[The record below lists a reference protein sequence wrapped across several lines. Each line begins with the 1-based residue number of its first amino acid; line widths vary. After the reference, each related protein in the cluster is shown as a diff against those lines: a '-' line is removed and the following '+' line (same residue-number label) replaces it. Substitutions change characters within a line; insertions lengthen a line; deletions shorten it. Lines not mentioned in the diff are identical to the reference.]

1 MELEAS
7 PQPSDAPAPQAH
19 AAAPPSPY
27 HAALGNAAAA
37 ATAASAA
44 AAGGRVISLEVRWQ
58 GGSCERGGELGKKR
72 EEARMMGAMDASTS
86 SRLKT
91 TTSKRFGAQCPPLF
105 LSLSPPPSLSSLT
118 QHQVENFKSYRGR
131 QRIGPFGGFTA
142 VIGPNGSGK
151 SNLMDALS
159 FVLGVRARQ
168 LRGGTL
174 RDLLHSSGVGAAA
187 VAAAAS
193 EPPLTR
199 ARVEL
204 VFRPGP
210 AHPDA
215 AKGDIR
221 FARVVVAPAA
231 PAAAAVEEGAGGRR
245 SENASATAAAAAP
258 LPAATSHYEVN
269 GRQVTWDAYDA
280 VLRSHGILVKA
291 RNFLVFQGDIE
302 SVASAS
308 PQALTAM
315 FEAVSGSGELK
326 AAYEEA
332 EAAKASAE
340 EAAALAFSKRRAAA
354 VEKRLKR
361 EQRDEAEKFL
371 RLQRELDE
379 LRATLLLLRLFHAD
393 ADGSAARLAGTR
405 RASELADVERARL
418 EAEASADLKRKDAA
432 ELHKQ
437 RMLRERSLNR
447 ERAALEARNPE
458 ALRAREESSRLARRE
473 KELAARVVAAARAR
487 DEQAA
492 AVAKLEADLRA
503 VEAAQEAAAA
513 DEEAAAAGGAG
524 GSSSSS
530 SSAISKLDA
539 ATRAEYYR
547 LKEEAGSKT
556 ARVRAT
562 RDAAA
567 AAARADASALS
578 ALEAQLASLAE
589 RGSALRSEAD
599 AAAAAAAS
607 ARADVEA
614 ARRALREKE
623 EETERL
629 RVQSVAVTTQR
640 LDLERKL
647 NQADEALRDARAQR
661 RETER
666 DRRAADAV
674 AHMRRLFP
682 GVHGRVTDLASARQR
697 RHQVALAVV
706 LGKDM
711 DSVVVDTEATAKEC
725 IAYLKQARAPPMTF
739 LPVATIRAKPVN
751 ERLRAR
757 LAANGEESG
766 GANKSTAT
774 LAIDLLDFEPSVER
788 ALASVCG
795 DTLVCD
801 SVAEARSLA
810 FMGAERHKVVALD
823 GTLISRAGL
832 ITGGASAAM
841 DARAA
846 RWDDAALAKLKE
858 QKAAAA
864 EALAVLP
871 APRETSARLEAL
883 AADRAGLEREAQL
896 RSADADAAAAR
907 ASRVAAEAAALEEE
921 RGRRAPDAASLQSS
935 LKDAEKKAAQATERI
950 NEVEDR
956 LFAVFS
962 SKVGVPNVREHM
974 ERSAAAAAE
983 ASRKR
988 LALEAQLARIRHQ
1001 LSYERRRDLAAPAE
1015 QARAELDAA
1024 AARRAQLADEERS
1037 AAAALKE
1044 AEAAL
1049 SKAAAEVSELR
1060 ARADAAESSAR
1071 DARRGAAAAAAS
1083 AAEIKAGIAAAAAD
1097 AEAADARAR
1106 DVLEAAEMEQV
1117 ALPLKESR
1125 GAEEEEEEE
1134 AGATAEEEEAMDTG
1148 EGDDGE
1154 GTPAA
1159 LRRRRPGARHDFSRL
1174 PRALT
1179 ATAAARPAERERA
1192 DAELRRE
1199 QEALAAQLARGA
1211 PNLKAPDQ
1219 YLAAKDRERAL
1230 AEGADA
1236 ARARAAA
1243 AADTFARV
1251 RAERALRFS
1260 SAFEHAA
1267 SAVDDVFKD
1276 LTKSDAHPAG
1286 GSAYLSLEHA
1296 DEPYL
1301 GGVRFVAMPPAKRYR
1316 DMDALSGG
1324 EKTLSALALLFA
1336 VHSFQ
1341 AAPFFVL
1348 DEVDAALDAANV
1360 ARVARYVRAKTRE
1373 GGQRGRGGGAGA
1385 AAAVDAPPLQAI
1397 VISLKDGFYH
1407 HADAL
1412 VGVCRDPDTSASGTL
1427 TFDLD
1432 RFGEP

>member
-1 MELEAS
+1 MLIFPLS
-7 PQPSDAPAPQAH
+7 LLLH
-19 AAAPPSPY
+19 PP
-27 HAALGNAAAA
+27 
-37 ATAASAA
+37 
-44 AAGGRVISLEVRWQ
+44 
-58 GGSCERGGELGKKR
+58 
-72 EEARMMGAMDASTS
+72 
-86 SRLKT
+86 T
-91 TTSKRFGAQCPPLF
+91 TT
-105 LSLSPPPSLSSLT
+105 T
-118 QHQVENFKSYRGR
+118 NTNDTQVENFKSYRGR

-174 RDLLHSSGVGAAA
+174 RDLVHSSGVGTAA
-187 VAAAAS
+187 VAANATSS
-193 EPPLTR
+193 EPPPTR

-221 FARVVVAPAA
+221 FARVVVAPS
-231 PAAAAVEEGAGGRR
+231 AAAAVEEEAAGRR
-245 SENASATAAAAAP
+245 SKNAAAATASSS

-332 EAAKASAE
+332 EARKGAAE
-340 EAAALAFSKRRAAA
+340 EAAHLAFTKRRAAT
-354 VEKRLKR
+354 VERRAKR

-393 ADGSAARLAGTR
+393 SDGAAARVAGTR
-405 RASELADVERARL
+405 LVSELAKAEKGRL
-418 EAEASADLKRKDAA
+418 EAEASADLKRKEAA

-458 ALRAREESSRLARRE
+458 AMRAREEASRLARRE

-492 AVAKLEADLRA
+492 AVAKLESDLKA
-503 VEAAQEAAAA
+503 VEAAQQAAAA
-513 DEEAAAAGGAG
+513 DEEEAASVGGG

-530 SSAISKLDA
+530 SSSIAKLDD

-567 AAARADASALS
+567 AAARADAAALS
-578 ALEAQLASLAE
+578 ALEAQLASLTE

-599 AAAAAAAS
+599 SAASAAAS
-607 ARADVEA
+607 ARADVDA
-614 ARRALREKE
+614 ARRALRSKE

-629 RVQSVAVTTQR
+629 RVQSVASTTQR
-640 LDLERKL
+640 LDLEAKL
-647 NQADEALRDARAQR
+647 AQADEALRDARAQR

-725 IAYLKQARAPPMTF
+725 IQYLKQARAPPMTF

-757 LAANGEESG
+757 LAGGEEG
-766 GANKSTAT
+766 GNAPSSSQKSTAT
-774 LAIDLLDFEPSVER
+774 LAIDLLDFDPSVER

-801 SVAEARSLA
+801 TVAEAKSLA

-832 ITGGASAAM
+832 ITGGASASM

-846 RWDDAALAKLKE
+846 RWDDSALAKLKE

-864 EALAVLP
+864 VALAALP
-871 APRETSARLEAL
+871 APRETAQRLEAL

-896 RSADADAAAAR
+896 RSADAEAAEMR
-907 ASRVAAEAAALEEE
+907 SSRVAAEAAALEEE
-921 RGRRAPDAASLQSS
+921 RDRRAPDAASLKTS
-935 LKDAEKKAAQATERI
+935 LADAEQKAAAATARI

-956 LFAVFS
+956 LFAPFS
-962 SKVGVPNVREHM
+962 KKVGVPNVREHM
-974 ERSAAAAAE
+974 ERAAAAQAE

-988 LALEAQLARIRHQ
+988 LALEAQLSKIGHQ
-1001 LSYERRRDLAAPAE
+1001 LSYERRRDLVGPAE
-1015 QARAELDAA
+1015 QARTELDAV
-1024 AARRAQLADEERS
+1024 AARRSQLAEEEKK
-1037 AAAALKE
+1037 ATAALKE
-1044 AEAAL
+1044 AETAL
-1049 SKAAAEVSELR
+1049 SKETAEVAGLRAAAE
-1060 ARADAAESSAR
+1060 AAEAAAR
-1071 DARRGAAAAAAS
+1071 EARRSAAS
-1083 AAEIKAGIAAAAAD
+1083 AAAGAAEVKAGIAAAAAD
-1097 AEAADARAR
+1097 AEAADAKAR

-1117 ALPLKESR
+1117 ALPLKEGGGGEEGGEEGEEE
-1125 GAEEEEEEE
+1125 GATAGEMETGEEEEN
-1134 AGATAEEEEAMDTG
+1134 ADGTA
-1148 EGDDGE
+1148 
-1154 GTPAA
+1154 TPAA
-1159 LRRRRPGARHDFSRL
+1159 LRRRRPASRFDFSRL

-1179 ATAAARPAERERA
+1179 ATATGRPSERERA

-1199 QEALAAQLARGA
+1199 QEALVAQLAKGA

-1219 YLAAKDRERAL
+1219 YLQVKERERVL
-1230 AEGADA
+1230 AEELDA
-1236 ARARAAA
+1236 ARASATLAAE
-1243 AADTFARV
+1243 TFSRV
-1251 RAERALRFS
+1251 RSERHDRFT

-1267 SAVDDVFKD
+1267 NAVDEVFKD
-1276 LTKSDAHPAG
+1276 LTRSDAHPTG

-1301 GGVRFVAMPPAKRYR
+1301 GGVKFVAMPPAKRYR

-1360 ARVARYVRAKTRE
+1360 ARVARYVRAKTRASASD
-1373 GGQRGRGGGAGA
+1373 GSGAGA
-1385 AAAVDAPPLQAI
+1385 GAPSSLADGTAPPLQAI